1 MQLKALPGQ
10 PVCKHSVSMCFGRA
24 PAPRAHSNSSGAG
37 EGAPRLPLLG
47 RAALDRGVWGQQ
59 GPTSHPS
66 LDSRRGQGSGLGAG
80 RLQFHAE
87 FHPQPH
93 FGCNSWLFLAA
104 RRSLGCVPWQRGRRS
119 ALGCLVGRFSGPEPL
134 SCLLQAWPQAGQPHR
149 WGYFGLS
156 AWSWVSSA
164 WASPGVA
171 DLSSTKKPG
180 RSVGCAEPR

>member
-24 PAPRAHSNSSGAG
+24 PAPRAHSNSSRAG

-47 RAALDRGVWGQQ
+47 RAALDGGGRGSGVGGSASRPSLASRGGQ
-59 GPTSHPS
+59 GPA
-66 LDSRRGQGSGLGAG
+66 LGAG
-80 RLQFHAE
+80 RLQVHTEFHA
-87 FHPQPH
+87 QPH
-93 FGCNSWLFLAA
+93 FSCNSWLFLAA
-104 RRSLGCVPWQRGRRS
+104 RRSLGWVPWQR
-119 ALGCLVGRFSGPEPL
+119 PEKCPRL
-134 SCLLQAWPQAGQPHR
+134 PGWASLPPAQRLWSCLLQAWPQAGQPHP

-164 WASPGVA
+164 CPSPGVA

-180 RSVGCAEPR
+180 QGWLC